1 MTTAGNM
8 AGLPPTVTADAELR
22 RGIGEYQSIRAK
34 NARKQFPNAPEEC
47 SCKLCGAKYPNPILE
62 GAGIAFSTCPTCRL
76 GMLSDKTRKRMIR
89 TGEVSARTVERAE
102 NNLKQPVE
110 IDPLTFKSL
119 RSFGDRQ
126 RDE

>member
-1 MTTAGNM
+1 MSRAGNM
-8 AGLPPTVTADAELR
+8 AGLPPTVGADAELR
-22 RGIGEYQSIRAK
+22 RGIGEYQRTRAA
-34 NARKQFPNAPEEC
+34 NAKKQFPNAPKEC
-47 SCKLCGAKYPNPILE
+47 SCRLCGAKYPNPILE

-102 NNLKQPVE
+102 NNLSQPVE
-110 IDPLTFKSL
+110 VDLAFRSL
-119 RSFGDRQ
+119 RSYGDGQ